1 VRAVAVTAYGGPEV
15 LEFRGNHPD
24 PEPAEGQVLVD
35 VNVAGVNY
43 RDVYERITPGYV
55 PFEPPF
61 VAGTEGAGVV
71 PQTGERVA
79 WNAVQGSYAEQVAA
93 DPNRLVPIPD
103 EIDDETAAA
112 GLLQGMTA
120 HYLSHSTFPIQ
131 DGDDVLIHAGA
142 GGVGLLLIQMAKMC
156 GARVI
161 TTTSTDAKAELASE
175 AGADDAIVYDDFAT
189 NVKTLTDGRGVAAVY
204 DGVGKDTFDAS
215 LASLRPR
222 GMLVLFGA
230 ASGQPPPLELGRLA
244 GGGSLFVTRP
254 TLVHYTLTRE
264 EHLRRA
270 SDVFTWIA
278 EGRLDV
284 RIGDRYPLEEARQA
298 QEDLEARRTTG
309 KLLLTVR

>member
-1 VRAVAVTAYGGPEV
+1 VRAVVVTAYGGPEV

-24 PEPAEGQVLVD
+24 PEPTDGQVLVD

-55 PFEPPF
+55 PLEPPF

-79 WNAVQGSYAEQVAA
+79 WNAAQGSYAEQIAA
-93 DPNRLVPIPD
+93 DPNKLVPIPD
-103 EIDDETAAA
+103 ELDDETAAA
-112 GLLQGMTA
+112 ALLQGMTA
-120 HYLSHSTFPIQ
+120 HYLSHSTYPVQ
-131 DGDDVLIHAGA
+131 EGDDVLVHAGA
-142 GGVGLLLIQMAKMC
+142 GGVGLLLTQMVKLC
-156 GARVI
+156 GGRVI
-161 TTTSTDAKAELASE
+161 TTTSTEEKALLARK
-175 AGADDAIVYDDFAT
+175 AGADDVIGYDDFAAQ
-189 NVKTLTDGRGVAAVY
+189 VKKLTDGAGVAVVY
-204 DGVGKDTFDAS
+204 DGVGKDTFDGS

-222 GMLVLFGA
+222 GVLALFGA
-230 ASGQPPPLELGRLA
+230 ASGQPPPLELQRLA
-244 GGGSLFVTRP
+244 AGGSLFVTRP

-284 RIGDRYPLEEARQA
+284 RIGDRHPLEEARRA

-309 KLLLTVR
+309 KLLLTI